1 MSKAYDGDIQLDAS
15 KNPMRIA
22 AELIQWV
29 MSQGERGHVRTNAW
43 DYSTA
48 FAFALGFRS
57 KASGVG
63 IALGLT
69 LLAGCRFGAAT
80 ACQVRGFYLSIGRGA
95 LSLRRF
101 AEVTVLLIRLCGEIE
116 QESAESDS

>member
-1 MSKAYDGDIQLDAS
+1 
-15 KNPMRIA
+15 
-22 AELIQWV
+22 V
-29 MSQGERGHVRTNAW
+29 GHVARGAGTCPNDAW

-69 LLAGCRFGAAT
+69 LLAGSMAVLQLWVPGRNSAIIDAVVSSLGGLLGITLGGLLLDLAT
-80 ACQVRGFYLSIGRGA
+80 QAYKKHRHLG
-95 LSLRRF
+95 
-101 AEVTVLLIRLCGEIE
+101 
-116 QESAESDS
+116 ESAQAESAPPY